1 MEIIKHITKKE
12 INEYPTE
19 KFEGKIILIDNKKH
33 VEEAV
38 KEILKHDVVGL
49 DTESR
54 PVFKRGQYHH
64 VSLIQ
69 IAIPKKVYLFRINK
83 TGLTDGLIQ
92 IFSTKS
98 IMKVGVAL
106 YDDIKDLKRIRRF
119 EHQSFVDVSH
129 FTKPLEI
136 VNTGARSL
144 AAIFLGFKI
153 SKAQQTSNW
162 ENEKL
167 TNEQMSYAA
176 TDAWVCLELYQKL
189 ETLGHVN

>member
-19 KFEGKIILIDNKKH
+19 KFEGKVILVDDKKH

-38 KEILKHDVVGL
+38 SEIMKHEVVGL

-54 PVFKRGQYHH
+54 PVFRRGQYHH

-69 IAIPKKVYLFRINK
+69 IAIPNMVYLFRINK
-83 TGLTDGLIQ
+83 TGLTDELVH
-92 IFSTKS
+92 IFSRKE

-106 YDDIKDLKRIRRF
+106 YDDIKDLKRIRYF

-129 FTKPLEI
+129 YTKPLEI

-162 ENEKL
+162 ENEVL
-167 TNEQMSYAA
+167 TKEQISYAA

-189 ETLGHVN
+189 ELLGHVG